1 MQEFT
6 AVFPG
11 MFHGCAGVADVKE
24 CQVVKYLDPVK
35 ERRSW
40 SGKKKINSY
49 KLLSVTDHLGQY
61 IFACICLGKNDHE
74 VFTSP
79 LYLD

>member
-35 ERRSW
+35 ERRS
-40 SGKKKINSY
+40 
-49 KLLSVTDHLGQY
+49 
-61 IFACICLGKNDHE
+61 
-74 VFTSP
+74 
-79 LYLD
+79 